1 MNLLNKILKKIKEG
15 MLREMLQEMTWIYGY
30 SRRYKWQILWYILLG
45 VLSTLMSLGAS
56 VLSKHIIDAV
66 TRHDS
71 GSIAAVAGFYVSM
84 QLIRIGMQAWS
95 VQVSAGI
102 RIRVDQ
108 EIRAEVYDKIMDADW
123 ESMSQYHSGD
133 LLNRVDNDVSAVSNS
148 ALSMLPDFI
157 TKGIQ
162 FLGALFI
169 FLYYDPVMAGL
180 ALLSAPVTLAV
191 SKVLMKK
198 MRHHNQVMRQISSE
212 AMIFNEESFQNV
224 QVIKSFGL
232 TKLYSQ
238 KLRQV
243 QSRHLKAQ
251 LDYTR
256 FSVRTSSLM
265 SVVGTVVTV
274 VCFGWG
280 VYRLWSGS
288 ISYGTMTLFLQ
299 MSGTLSSSF
308 SALVHMVPVAIN
320 AATAAGRIMAVT
332 ELPRED
338 HTDDENVEQFFCENK
353 NDGVSVIAQNMDF
366 HYEDQTQEVLQD
378 VIFRAKP
385 GEIVA
390 LVGPSGEGKTT
401 MLRLILG
408 IVHPKAGIIQ
418 VKGGTTGQVINVSPS
433 TRRLFAYVPQGN
445 TMFSGTV
452 AENLRMMK
460 QDATD
465 EELYEVLRLACAE
478 KFIRKLPEGINTP
491 IHENGGGF
499 SQGQVQRLSIARA
512 LLADVP
518 VLLLDEATSALD
530 MTTERQILRNIMQ
543 SQHWRTC
550 IVTTHRPSVLGICN
564 RVYRI
569 AGGSMTKVTEE
580 EVRQMMMDF

>member
-1 MNLLNKILKKIKEG
+1 MKLLTKIHNKIKAGL
-15 MLREMLQEMTWIYGY
+15 LREMLQELGWIYGY
-30 SRRYKWQILWYILLG
+30 SKRYKWQIVFYVLLG
-45 VLSTLMSLGAS
+45 ILGTLMSLGAS
-56 VLSKHIIDAV
+56 VLSKYIIDAV
-66 TRHDS
+66 TGYDS
-71 GSIAAVAGFYVSM
+71 GSIVVIAVFYVSM
-84 QLIRIGMQAWS
+84 QLLRIGFNAWS
-95 VQVSAGI
+95 TQVSAAI

-133 LLNRVDNDVSAVSNS
+133 LLNRVDNDVAAVSGN
-148 ALSMLPDFI
+148 ALNMLPDFI
-157 TKGIQ
+157 TKSLQ
-162 FLGALFI
+162 FLGALVI
-169 FLYYDPVMAGL
+169 FLYYDPIMAGL
-180 ALLSAPVTLAV
+180 ALISAPVTLAV
-191 SKVLMKK
+191 SNVLMKK

-212 AMIFNEESFQNV
+212 AMVFNEESFQNV

-243 QSRHLKAQ
+243 QSRHQKAQ

-256 FSVRTSSLM
+256 FSVRTSALM

-280 VYRLWSGS
+280 VYRLWSGH

-299 MSGTLSSSF
+299 MSGTLTASF
-308 SALVHMVPVAIN
+308 SALVQMVPTAIN

-338 HTDDENVEQFFCENK
+338 HTDDEKVAKFLRENK
-353 NDGVSVIAQNMDF
+353 ADGVSVVAQNMDF
-366 HYEDQTQEVLQD
+366 HYEDQTQQVLQD

-408 IVHPKAGIIQ
+408 IVHPKSGLIQ
-418 VKGGTTGQVINVSPS
+418 IRGGTTGEELPVSAS

-478 KFIRKLPEGINTP
+478 KFIRKLPDGVNSP

-499 SQGQVQRLSIARA
+499 SQGQIQRLSIARA

-530 MTTERQILRNIMQ
+530 MTTERQILRNIME
-543 SQHWRTC
+543 SQRRRTC

-580 EVRQMMMDF
+580 EVRQLMMDF

>member
-1 MNLLNKILKKIKEG
+1 MKLFTKIHNKIKAG
-15 MLREMLQEMTWIYGY
+15 MLREMLHELGWIYGY
-30 SRRYKWQILWYILLG
+30 SKRYKWQIVFYVLLG
-45 VLSTLMSLGAS
+45 ILGTLMSLGAS
-56 VLSKHIIDAV
+56 VLSKYIIDAV
-66 TRHDS
+66 TGYDS
-71 GSIAAVAGFYVSM
+71 GSIVAIAVFYVSM
-84 QLIRIGMQAWS
+84 QLLRIGFNAWS
-95 VQVSAGI
+95 TQVSASI

-133 LLNRVDNDVSAVSNS
+133 LLNRVDNDVAAVSSN
-148 ALSMLPDFI
+148 ALNMLPDFI
-157 TKGIQ
+157 TKGLQ
-162 FLGALFI
+162 FLGALVI
-169 FLYYDPVMAGL
+169 FLYYDPIMAGL
-180 ALLSAPVTLAV
+180 ALISAPVTLAV
-191 SKVLMKK
+191 SNVLMKK

-212 AMIFNEESFQNV
+212 AMVFNEESFQNV

-243 QSRHLKAQ
+243 QSRHQKAQ

-256 FSVRTSSLM
+256 FSVRTSALM

-274 VCFGWG
+274 ICFGWG
-280 VYRLWSGS
+280 VYRLWSGH

-299 MSGTLSSSF
+299 MSGTLTASF
-308 SALVHMVPVAIN
+308 SALVQMVPTAIN

-338 HTDDENVEQFFCENK
+338 HTDDEKVAKFLRENK
-353 NDGVSVIAQNMDF
+353 ADGVSVVAQNMDF
-366 HYEDQTQEVLQD
+366 HYEDQTQQVLQD

-408 IVHPKAGIIQ
+408 IVHPKSGLIQ
-418 VKGGTTGQVINVSPS
+418 IRGGTTGEELPVSAS

-478 KFIRKLPEGINTP
+478 KFIRKLPDGVNSP

-499 SQGQVQRLSIARA
+499 SQGQIQRLSIARA

-530 MTTERQILRNIMQ
+530 MTTERQILRNIME
-543 SQHWRTC
+543 SQRRRTC

-569 AGGSMTKVTEE
+569 AGGTMTKVTEE

>member
-1 MNLLNKILKKIKEG
+1 
-15 MLREMLQEMTWIYGY
+15 
-30 SRRYKWQILWYILLG
+30 
-45 VLSTLMSLGAS
+45 
-56 VLSKHIIDAV
+56 
-66 TRHDS
+66 
-71 GSIAAVAGFYVSM
+71 
-84 QLIRIGMQAWS
+84 
-95 VQVSAGI
+95 
-102 RIRVDQ
+102 VDQ

-133 LLNRVDNDVSAVSNS
+133 LLNRVDNDVAAVSSN
-148 ALSMLPDFI
+148 ALNMLPDFI
-157 TKGIQ
+157 TKGLQ
-162 FLGALFI
+162 FLGALVI
-169 FLYYDPVMAGL
+169 FLYYDPIMAGL
-180 ALLSAPVTLAV
+180 ALISAPVTLAV
-191 SKVLMKK
+191 SNVLMKK

-212 AMIFNEESFQNV
+212 AMVFNEESFQNV

-243 QSRHLKAQ
+243 QSRHQKAQ

-256 FSVRTSSLM
+256 FSVRTSALM

-274 VCFGWG
+274 ICFGWG
-280 VYRLWSGS
+280 VYRLWSGH

-299 MSGTLSSSF
+299 MSGTLTASF
-308 SALVHMVPVAIN
+308 SALVQMVPTAIN

-338 HTDDENVEQFFCENK
+338 HTDDEKVARFLRENK
-353 NDGVSVIAQNMDF
+353 ADGVSVVAQNMDF
-366 HYEDQTQEVLQD
+366 RYEDQTQQVLQD

-408 IVHPKAGIIQ
+408 IVHPKSGLIQ
-418 VKGGTTGQVINVSPS
+418 IRGGTTGEELPVSAS

-478 KFIRKLPEGINTP
+478 KFIRKLPDGVNSP

-499 SQGQVQRLSIARA
+499 SQGQIQRLSIARA

-530 MTTERQILRNIMQ
+530 MTTERQILRNIME
-543 SQHWRTC
+543 SQRRRTC

-580 EVRQMMMDF
+580 EVRQLMMDF

>member
-1 MNLLNKILKKIKEG
+1 MKLLKKIHNKIKAG
-15 MLREMLQEMTWIYGY
+15 TLREMLHELGWIYGY
-30 SRRYKWQILWYILLG
+30 SKRYKWQIVFYVLLG
-45 VLSTLMSLGAS
+45 ILGTLMSLGAS
-56 VLSKHIIDAV
+56 VLSKYIIDAV
-66 TRHDS
+66 TGQDT
-71 GSIAAVAGFYVSM
+71 GSIVAIAVFYVSM
-84 QLIRIGMQAWS
+84 QLLRIGFNAWS
-95 VQVSAGI
+95 TQVSASI

-133 LLNRVDNDVSAVSNS
+133 LLNRVDNDVAAVSSN
-148 ALSMLPDFI
+148 ALNMLPDFI
-157 TKGIQ
+157 TKGLQ
-162 FLGALFI
+162 FLGALVI
-169 FLYYDPVMAGL
+169 FLYYDPIMAGL
-180 ALLSAPVTLAV
+180 ALISAPVTLAV
-191 SKVLMKK
+191 SNVLMKK

-212 AMIFNEESFQNV
+212 AMVFNEESFQNV

-243 QSRHLKAQ
+243 QSRHQKAQ

-256 FSVRTSSLM
+256 FSVRTSALM

-280 VYRLWSGS
+280 VYRLWSGH

-299 MSGTLSSSF
+299 MSGTLTASF
-308 SALVHMVPVAIN
+308 SALVQMVPTAIN

-338 HTDDENVEQFFCENK
+338 HTDDEKVAKFLRENK
-353 NDGVSVIAQNMDF
+353 ADGVSVVAQNMDF
-366 HYEDQTQEVLQD
+366 HYEDQTQQVLQD

-408 IVHPKAGIIQ
+408 IVHPKSGLIQ
-418 VKGGTTGQVINVSPS
+418 IRGGTTGEELPVSAS

-478 KFIRKLPEGINTP
+478 KFIRKLPDGVNSP

-499 SQGQVQRLSIARA
+499 SQGQIQRLSIARA

-530 MTTERQILRNIMQ
+530 MTTERQILRNIME
-543 SQHWRTC
+543 SQRRRTC

-580 EVRQMMMDF
+580 EVRQLMMDF

>member
-1 MNLLNKILKKIKEG
+1 MKLLTKIHNKIKAGL
-15 MLREMLQEMTWIYGY
+15 LREMLQELGWIYGY
-30 SRRYKWQILWYILLG
+30 SKRYKWQIVFYVLLG
-45 VLSTLMSLGAS
+45 ILGTLMSLGAS
-56 VLSKHIIDAV
+56 VLSKYIIDAV
-66 TRHDS
+66 TGYDS
-71 GSIAAVAGFYVSM
+71 GSIVVIAVFYVSM
-84 QLIRIGMQAWS
+84 QLLRIGFNAWS
-95 VQVSAGI
+95 TQVSAAI

-133 LLNRVDNDVSAVSNS
+133 LLNRVDNDVAAVSGN
-148 ALSMLPDFI
+148 ALNMLPDFI
-157 TKGIQ
+157 TKSLQ
-162 FLGALFI
+162 FLGALVI
-169 FLYYDPVMAGL
+169 FLYYDPIMAGL
-180 ALLSAPVTLAV
+180 ALISAPVTLAV
-191 SKVLMKK
+191 SNVLMKK

-212 AMIFNEESFQNV
+212 AMVFNEESFQNV

-243 QSRHLKAQ
+243 QSRHQKAQ

-256 FSVRTSSLM
+256 FSVRTSALM

-280 VYRLWSGS
+280 VYRLWSGH

-299 MSGTLSSSF
+299 MSGTLTASF
-308 SALVHMVPVAIN
+308 SALVQMVPTAIN

-338 HTDDENVEQFFCENK
+338 HTDDEKVAKFLRENK
-353 NDGVSVIAQNMDF
+353 ADGVSVVAQNMDF
-366 HYEDQTQEVLQD
+366 HYEDQTQQVLQD

-408 IVHPKAGIIQ
+408 IVHPKSGLIQ
-418 VKGGTTGQVINVSPS
+418 IKGGTTGEELPVSAS

-478 KFIRKLPEGINTP
+478 KFIRKLPDGVNSP

-499 SQGQVQRLSIARA
+499 SQGQIQRLSIARA

-530 MTTERQILRNIMQ
+530 MTTERQILRNIME
-543 SQHWRTC
+543 SQRRRTC

-580 EVRQMMMDF
+580 EVRQLMMDF

>member
-1 MNLLNKILKKIKEG
+1 MKLLTKIHNKIKAGL
-15 MLREMLQEMTWIYGY
+15 LREMLQELGWIYGY
-30 SRRYKWQILWYILLG
+30 SKRYKWQIVFYVLLG
-45 VLSTLMSLGAS
+45 ILGTLMSLGAS
-56 VLSKHIIDAV
+56 VLSKYIIDAV
-66 TRHDS
+66 TGYDS
-71 GSIAAVAGFYVSM
+71 GSIVVIAVFYVSM
-84 QLIRIGMQAWS
+84 QLLRIGFNAWS
-95 VQVSAGI
+95 TQVSAAI

-133 LLNRVDNDVSAVSNS
+133 LLNRVDNDVAAVSSN
-148 ALSMLPDFI
+148 ALNMLPDFI
-157 TKGIQ
+157 TKGLQ
-162 FLGALFI
+162 FLGALVI
-169 FLYYDPVMAGL
+169 FLYYDPIMAGL
-180 ALLSAPVTLAV
+180 ALISAPVTLAV
-191 SKVLMKK
+191 SNVLMKK

-212 AMIFNEESFQNV
+212 AMVFNEESFQNV

-243 QSRHLKAQ
+243 QSRHQKAQ

-256 FSVRTSSLM
+256 FSVRTSALM

-274 VCFGWG
+274 ICFGWG
-280 VYRLWSGS
+280 VYRLWSGH

-299 MSGTLSSSF
+299 MSGTLTASF
-308 SALVHMVPVAIN
+308 SALVQMVPTAIN

-338 HTDDENVEQFFCENK
+338 HTDDEKVAKFLRENK
-353 NDGVSVIAQNMDF
+353 ADGVSVVAQNMDF
-366 HYEDQTQEVLQD
+366 HYEDQTQQVLQD

-408 IVHPKAGIIQ
+408 IVHPKSGLIQ
-418 VKGGTTGQVINVSPS
+418 IKGGTTGEELPVSAS

-478 KFIRKLPEGINTP
+478 KFIRKLPDGVNSP

-499 SQGQVQRLSIARA
+499 SQGQIQRLSIARA

-530 MTTERQILRNIMQ
+530 MTTERQILRNIME
-543 SQHWRTC
+543 SQRRRTC

-580 EVRQMMMDF
+580 EVRQLMMDF

>member
-1 MNLLNKILKKIKEG
+1 MG
-15 MLREMLQEMTWIYGY
+15 
-30 SRRYKWQILWYILLG
+30 
-45 VLSTLMSLGAS
+45 TLMSLGAS
-56 VLSKHIIDAV
+56 VLSKYIIDAV
-66 TRHDS
+66 TGYDS
-71 GSIAAVAGFYVSM
+71 GSIVAIAVSYVSM
-84 QLIRIGMQAWS
+84 QLLRIGFNAWS
-95 VQVSAGI
+95 TQVSAAI

-133 LLNRVDNDVSAVSNS
+133 LLNRVDNDVAAVSSN
-148 ALSMLPDFI
+148 ALNMLPDFI
-157 TKGIQ
+157 TKGLQ
-162 FLGALFI
+162 FLGALVI
-169 FLYYDPVMAGL
+169 FLYYDPIMAGL
-180 ALLSAPVTLAV
+180 ALISAPVTLAV
-191 SKVLMKK
+191 SNVLMKK

-212 AMIFNEESFQNV
+212 AMVFNEESFQNV

-243 QSRHLKAQ
+243 QSRHQKAQ

-256 FSVRTSSLM
+256 FSVRTSALM

-274 VCFGWG
+274 ICFGWG
-280 VYRLWSGS
+280 VYRLWSGH

-299 MSGTLSSSF
+299 MSGTLTASF
-308 SALVHMVPVAIN
+308 SALVQMVPTAIN
-320 AATAAGRIMAVT
+320 AATAAGRTMAVT

-338 HTDDENVEQFFCENK
+338 HTDDEKVARFLRENK
-353 NDGVSVIAQNMDF
+353 ADGVSVVAQNMDF
-366 HYEDQTQEVLQD
+366 HYEDQTQQVLQD

-408 IVHPKAGIIQ
+408 IVHPKSGLIQ
-418 VKGGTTGQVINVSPS
+418 IRGGTTGEELPVSAS

-478 KFIRKLPEGINTP
+478 KFIRKLPDGVNSP

-499 SQGQVQRLSIARA
+499 SQGQIQRLSIARA

-530 MTTERQILRNIMQ
+530 MTTERQILRNIME
-543 SQHWRTC
+543 SQRRRTC

-580 EVRQMMMDF
+580 EVRQLMMDF

>member
-1 MNLLNKILKKIKEG
+1 MKLLTKIHNKIKAG
-15 MLREMLQEMTWIYGY
+15 MLREMLQELAWIYGY
-30 SRRYKWQILWYILLG
+30 SKRYKWQIVFYILLG
-45 VLSTLMSLGAS
+45 ILSTLMSLGAS
-56 VLSKHIIDAV
+56 ILSKYIIDAV
-66 TRHDS
+66 TGQDS
-71 GSIAAVAGFYVSM
+71 GSIIAIAVFYVSM
-84 QLIRIGMQAWS
+84 QLLRIAFQAWS
-95 VQVSAGI
+95 TQVSAAI

-133 LLNRVDNDVSAVSNS
+133 LLNRVDNDVAAVSGN
-148 ALSMLPDFI
+148 ALNMLPDFI
-157 TKGIQ
+157 TKSLQ
-162 FLGALFI
+162 FFGALVI

-198 MRHHNQVMRQISSE
+198 MRHHNQVMRQIGSE
-212 AMIFNEESFQNV
+212 AMVFNEESFQNV

-243 QSRHLKAQ
+243 QSRHQKAQ

-256 FSVRTSSLM
+256 FSVRTSALM

-274 VCFGWG
+274 ICFGWG
-280 VYRLWSGS
+280 VYRLWSGH

-299 MSGTLSSSF
+299 MSGTLTGSF
-308 SALVHMVPVAIN
+308 SSLVQLVPTAIN

-338 HTDDENVEQFFCENK
+338 HTDDEKVESFLRENK
-353 NDGVSVIAQNMDF
+353 EDGVSVVAQNMDF
-366 HYEDQTQEVLQD
+366 RYEDQTQQVLQD

-408 IVHPKAGIIQ
+408 IVHPKSGLIQ
-418 VKGGTTGQVINVSPS
+418 IKGGTTGEMLPISAS

-478 KFIRKLPEGINTP
+478 KFIRKLPDGVNSP

-499 SQGQVQRLSIARA
+499 SQGQIQRLSIARA

-543 SQHWRTC
+543 SQRRRTC

-564 RVYRI
+564 CVYRI

>member
-1 MNLLNKILKKIKEG
+1 MKLLTKIHNKIKAGL
-15 MLREMLQEMTWIYGY
+15 LREMLQELGWIYGY
-30 SRRYKWQILWYILLG
+30 SKRYKWQIVFYVLLG
-45 VLSTLMSLGAS
+45 ILGTLMSLGAS
-56 VLSKHIIDAV
+56 VLSKYIIDAV
-66 TRHDS
+66 TGYDS
-71 GSIAAVAGFYVSM
+71 GSIVAIAVFYVSM
-84 QLIRIGMQAWS
+84 QLLRIGFNAWS
-95 VQVSAGI
+95 TQVSASI

-133 LLNRVDNDVSAVSNS
+133 LLNRVDNDVAAVSSN
-148 ALSMLPDFI
+148 ALNMLPDFI
-157 TKGIQ
+157 TKGLQ
-162 FLGALFI
+162 FLGALVI
-169 FLYYDPVMAGL
+169 FLYYDPIMAGL
-180 ALLSAPVTLAV
+180 ALISAPVTLAV
-191 SKVLMKK
+191 SNVLMKK
-198 MRHHNQVMRQISSE
+198 MRHHNKVMRQISSE
-212 AMIFNEESFQNV
+212 AMVFNEESFQNV

-243 QSRHLKAQ
+243 QSRHQKAQ

-256 FSVRTSSLM
+256 FSVRTSALM

-280 VYRLWSGS
+280 VYRLWSGH

-299 MSGTLSSSF
+299 MSGTLTTSF
-308 SALVHMVPVAIN
+308 SALVQMVPTAIN

-338 HTDDENVEQFFCENK
+338 HTDDEKVANFLRENK
-353 NDGVSVIAQNMDF
+353 EDGVSVVAQNMDF
-366 HYEDQTQEVLQD
+366 RYEDQTQQVLQD

-408 IVHPKAGIIQ
+408 IVHPKSGLIQ
-418 VKGGTTGQVINVSPS
+418 IRGGTTGEELPVSAS

-478 KFIRKLPEGINTP
+478 KFIRKLPDGVNSP

-499 SQGQVQRLSIARA
+499 SQGQIQRLSIARA

-543 SQHWRTC
+543 SQRRRTC

-569 AGGSMTKVTEE
+569 AGGTMTKVTEE
-580 EVRQMMMDF
+580 EVRQLMMDF

>member
-1 MNLLNKILKKIKEG
+1 MKLLTKIHNKIKAGL
-15 MLREMLQEMTWIYGY
+15 LREMLHELGWIYGY
-30 SRRYKWQILWYILLG
+30 SKRYKWQIVFYVLLG
-45 VLSTLMSLGAS
+45 ILGTLRSLGAS
-56 VLSKHIIDAV
+56 VLSKYIFDAV
-66 TRHDS
+66 TGYDS
-71 GSIAAVAGFYVSM
+71 GSIVVIAVFYVSM
-84 QLIRIGMQAWS
+84 QLLRIGFNAWS
-95 VQVSAGI
+95 TQVSAAF

-133 LLNRVDNDVSAVSNS
+133 LLNRVDNDVAAVSSN
-148 ALSMLPDFI
+148 ALNMLPDFI
-157 TKGIQ
+157 TKGLQ
-162 FLGALFI
+162 FLGALVI
-169 FLYYDPVMAGL
+169 FLYYDPIMAGL
-180 ALLSAPVTLAV
+180 ALISAPVTLAV
-191 SKVLMKK
+191 SNVLMKK

-212 AMIFNEESFQNV
+212 AMVFNEESFQNV

-243 QSRHLKAQ
+243 QSRHQKAQ

-256 FSVRTSSLM
+256 FSVRTSALM

-280 VYRLWSGS
+280 VYRLWSGH

-299 MSGTLSSSF
+299 MSGTLTASF
-308 SALVHMVPVAIN
+308 SALVQMVPTAIN

-338 HTDDENVEQFFCENK
+338 HTDDEKVARFLRENK
-353 NDGVSVIAQNMDF
+353 ADGVSVVAQNMDF
-366 HYEDQTQEVLQD
+366 HYEDQTQQVLQD

-408 IVHPKAGIIQ
+408 IVHPKSGLIQ
-418 VKGGTTGQVINVSPS
+418 IKGGTTGEELPVSAS

-478 KFIRKLPEGINTP
+478 KFIRKLPDGVNSP

-499 SQGQVQRLSIARA
+499 SQGQIQRLSIARA

-530 MTTERQILRNIMQ
+530 MTTERQILRNIME
-543 SQHWRTC
+543 SQRRRTC

-564 RVYRI
+564 REYRI
-569 AGGSMTKVTEE
+569 AGGTMTKVTEE